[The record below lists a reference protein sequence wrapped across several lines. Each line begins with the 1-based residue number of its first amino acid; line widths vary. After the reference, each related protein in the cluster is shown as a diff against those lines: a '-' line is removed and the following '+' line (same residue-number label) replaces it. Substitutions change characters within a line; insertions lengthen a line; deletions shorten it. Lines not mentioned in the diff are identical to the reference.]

1 MVYSIERKTDLSG
14 AMLIV
19 RFPEE
24 DLDKKALCTIEN
36 DPPPFLIP
44 FSYRRVD
51 GMIECTYRPG
61 SRSKLQYR
69 FGSHGTAEYIAL
81 WDQVLQPLLDCGD
94 WFLKPFSFVL
104 DVRELYTGREGGV
117 SYLYVPS
124 IPDCESFERLHGF
137 VMELSQQNSVT
148 DPALENRALRM
159 MMQDFQPKGFLDML
173 HTFRGGESPARQE
186 PEAPKETPKEMPKGT
201 RLPESLMPSGAEP
214 QPVRPAAREVQP
226 APTPRPVPAGEDDIQ
241 IQFPGQD
248 RKAGKKEKK
257 PLFGGKKEKPEKPV
271 KEKKE
276 KKPLFGGKKSP
287 EREIIL
293 GAAAE
298 DRLPERRQEVR
309 PQVSYEEPEDA
320 VTQVEDTP
328 AGMCCLRLA
337 GAAQLPREIAVDLQP
352 GQAFTIGRF
361 DISVGR
367 KQSSFEFP
375 KDTRA
380 VSRRHAAIERE
391 PEGGYVLVDLASSA
405 GTFVDGERLI
415 PNVPRPLASGNRIS
429 FGTGGADYI
438 WNE

>member
-1 MVYSIERKTDLSG
+1 M
-14 AMLIV
+14 IV
-19 RFPEE
+19 F
-24 DLDKKALCTIEN
+24 KQ
-36 DPPPFLIP
+36 
-44 FSYRRVD
+44 
-51 GMIECTYRPG
+51 M
-61 SRSKLQYR
+61 
-69 FGSHGTAEYIAL
+69 
-81 WDQVLQPLLDCGD
+81 
-94 WFLKPFSFVL
+94 KPNVNVGL
-104 DVRELYTGREGGV
+104 
-117 SYLYVPS
+117 
-124 IPDCESFERLHGF
+124 
-137 VMELSQQNSVT
+137 
-148 DPALENRALRM
+148 
-159 MMQDFQPKGFLDML
+159 
-173 HTFRGGESPARQE
+173 
-186 PEAPKETPKEMPKGT
+186 
-201 RLPESLMPSGAEP
+201 
-214 QPVRPAAREVQP
+214 
-226 APTPRPVPAGEDDIQ
+226 
-241 IQFPGQD
+241 
-248 RKAGKKEKK
+248 
-257 PLFGGKKEKPEKPV
+257 KPV

-320 VTQVEDTP
+320 VTQVEDAP

>member
-1 MVYSIERKTDLSG
+1 
-14 AMLIV
+14 MLLV
-19 RFPEE
+19 RFPEA

-36 DPPPFLIP
+36 DPPPFLVP

-69 FGSHGTAEYIAL
+69 FGSHGAAEYIAL

-124 IPDCESFERLHGF
+124 VPDCESFESLHSF

-148 DPALENRALRM
+148 DPALENKALRM
-159 MMQDFQPKGFLDML
+159 MMQDFQPKSFLAML
-173 HTFRGGESPARQE
+173 HSFGGGEQPVRRE
-186 PEAPKETPKEMPKGT
+186 PEAQKTH
-201 RLPESLMPSGAEP
+201 LPEQLMPSEP
-214 QPVRPAAREVQP
+214 EPVRSAAPE
-226 APTPRPVPAGEDDIQ
+226 PRPVPAGEDDIQ
-241 IQFPGQD
+241 IQFPSQD
-248 RKAGKKEKK
+248 KKAGKKEKK
-257 PLFGGKKEKPEKPV
+257 PLFGSKKEKPEKPA

-298 DRLPERRQEVR
+298 DRPPERRQEVR

-320 VTQVEDTP
+320 VTQVEDVP
-328 AGMCCLRLA
+328 AGVCCLRLA
-337 GAAQLPREIAVDLQP
+337 GAAQLPREIAVDIQP
-352 GQAFTIGRF
+352 GQVFTIGRF

-391 PEGGYVLVDLASSA
+391 SEGGYVLVDLASSA

-415 PNVPRPLASGNRIS
+415 PNVPRPLASGSRIS

-438 WNE
+438 WNA